1 MSSLQEL
8 LNDINQQSRIEAIEA
23 SVNGSGIAQSNH
35 RVKFK
40 GYTDRGRSILEVDGK
55 YIIANNNGST
65 TPRLNQEVLLRTG
78 KNIRTISF

>member
-40 GYTDRGRSILEVDGK
+40 GYTSKGRSVVEVDGK
-55 YIIANNNGST
+55 YIIANSTSST

-78 KNIRTISF
+78 KGIRTISF

>member
-40 GYTDRGRSILEVDGK
+40 GYTNKGRSIVEVDGR
-55 YIIANNNGST
+55 YMIANNNGST
-65 TPRLNQEVLLRTG
+65 TPRPNQRVLLRTG
-78 KNIRTISF
+78 KGIRTISF